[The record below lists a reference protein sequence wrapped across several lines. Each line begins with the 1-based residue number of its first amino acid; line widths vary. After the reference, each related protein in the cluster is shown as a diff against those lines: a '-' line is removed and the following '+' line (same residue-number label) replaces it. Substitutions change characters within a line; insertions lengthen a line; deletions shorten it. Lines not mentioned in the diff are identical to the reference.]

1 MGKLFNILA
10 FLLILLFIVGVG
22 WLGYQSYEHMKVESA
37 TTETSEEVGADY
49 VSEESDD
56 TDTEWDEDED
66 LLDDDEVMGSDESGD
81 DELEEDSDLNAEEL
95 LATLDDE
102 ETEGVGGTELD
113 MSDIIKDEA
122 EKEKKQAT
130 EFNKMVNLSPSD
142 LYYVIVG
149 SFTIAE
155 NADFEVAAMKKKG
168 YTETETVQF
177 ASTKYLSVSAGR
189 FKTQEEARKLAEK
202 IKNDLKID
210 VYVHKRRFK

>member
-10 FLLILLFIVGVG
+10 FLLILLFIAGVG
-22 WLGYQSYEHMKVESA
+22 WLGYQSYQQTKTGSA
-37 TTETSEEVGADY
+37 TTEINQELGDDY
-49 VSEESDD
+49 VADEGDEME
-56 TDTEWDEDED
+56 TEWDEDED
-66 LLDDDEVMGSDESGD
+66 LLDDDEVMDSTEIGD
-81 DELEEDSDLNAEEL
+81 DELEDDSDINAEEL
-95 LATLDDE
+95 LAELDE
-102 ETEGVGGTELD
+102 EEATDD
-113 MSDIIKDEA
+113 MDSEA
-122 EKEKKQAT
+122 AEAATNRAT

-155 NADFEVAAMKKKG
+155 NADFEVANMKKKG
-168 YTETETVQF
+168 YTDTETVQF

-189 FKTQEEARKLAEK
+189 FKTQDEARKLAEK